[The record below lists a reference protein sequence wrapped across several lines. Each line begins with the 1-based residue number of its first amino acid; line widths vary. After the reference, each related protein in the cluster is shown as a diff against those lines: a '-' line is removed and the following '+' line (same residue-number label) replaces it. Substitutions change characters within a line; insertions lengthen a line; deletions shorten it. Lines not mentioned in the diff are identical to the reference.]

1 MDLAI
6 RQPTNPISHLVAPT
20 PDIDI
25 ARGVSHD
32 LCNVLCWMNGYL
44 SELNEH
50 CEQDGLPLIEE
61 IVRASSEIEQLTKQ
75 LHQVGRA

>member
-6 RQPTNPISHLVAPT
+6 RQATNPISHQVAPT

-44 SELNEH
+44 SELSEH
-50 CEQDGLPLIEE
+50 CGQDGLPLIKG
-61 IVRASSEIEQLTKQ
+61 IVQASSEIEQLTKQ
-75 LHQVGRA
+75 LHKVRRA

>member
-6 RQPTNPISHLVAPT
+6 RQPTTTTSHLVAST

-44 SELNEH
+44 SELREH

-61 IVRASSEIEQLTKQ
+61 IVQASSQIELLTKQ
-75 LHQVGRA
+75 LHRVGRA

>member
-6 RQPTNPISHLVAPT
+6 RQPTNPMPNQVVRTS
-20 PDIDI
+20 DIDI

-44 SELNEH
+44 SELREH
-50 CEQDGLPLIEE
+50 CGQDGLPLMEE
-61 IVRASSEIEQLTKQ
+61 IVHASSELERLTKQ
-75 LHQVGRA
+75 LHQVRRA

>member
-6 RQPTNPISHLVAPT
+6 HQPTNPMSHQGAPT
-20 PDIDI
+20 SDIDI

-44 SELNEH
+44 SELREH
-50 CEQDGLPLIEE
+50 CGQDGLPLMEE
-61 IVRASSEIEQLTKQ
+61 IVQASSELERLTKQ
-75 LHQVGRA
+75 LHQVRRA